1 MSDVLTAEKV
11 MFQGAALL
19 TVRVD
24 GVAYVAMKPIVEAI
38 GIDWRSQR
46 AKFRDGLGWGDIT
59 LPLQTPGGLQQVL
72 CIPLRKLNG
81 WLFSLNP
88 TKVRDDLRERLTLYQ
103 EECFAVLHA
112 YWTTGLAART
122 PGATLGAGA
131 VNMEFDLDAG
141 VENLSP
147 AGWYHL
153 VVALSERSR
162 AIMVLKLLQRGA
174 LHTPV
179 ALPLR
184 EWTTILAGVAN
195 GPESVRGIIQALKTL
210 GVVVSQP
217 NENPRSPEGLLI
229 DARGLQRLLDE
240 TTLLA
245 RCLLAP
251 DEMEAHRP
259 ALTPFP
265 VLYPILRTDK
275 PQLWRQQAAL
285 RGASPTSAGEQ

>member
-1 MSDVLTAEKV
+1 M
-11 MFQGAALL
+11 
-19 TVRVD
+19 
-24 GVAYVAMKPIVEAI
+24 
-38 GIDWRSQR
+38 
-46 AKFRDGLGWGDIT
+46 
-59 LPLQTPGGLQQVL
+59 
-72 CIPLRKLNG
+72 
-81 WLFSLNP
+81 
-88 TKVRDDLRERLTLYQ
+88 RDDLRERLTLYQ